1 MLSGVE
7 KICIGSECLPS
18 NWLLLLQRVSRG
30 LRFEKCFCILVFF
43 FFPSFIVCVF
53 TICILTYIRGEHLS
67 NCLPDLNVYRTI
79 RTDCTK
85 GSRGEVVA
93 SRRKILDRSR
103 WKNKLTCLGKD
114 WIACALPDIFR
125 SVRNIFQAFD
135 WLLSKTKQPNADI
148 YHWFF
153 AVLPSDIRFSKI
165 SFDHWIR
172 ERILRNRNNIF
183 LYKVN
188 Y

>member
-18 NWLLLLQRVSRG
+18 NWLLLIQRVSRG
-30 LRFEKCFCILVFF
+30 LRFKKCFCTLVFF
-43 FFPSFIVCVF
+43 SSFIVCVF
-53 TICILTYIRGEHLS
+53 TICILTCIRGEHLS

-93 SRRKILDRSR
+93 SRRKILDRSY
-103 WKNKLTCLGKD
+103 WKNKITCTGKD

-125 SVRNIFQAFD
+125 RVCNIFQAFNRF
-135 WLLSKTKQPNADI
+135 LLKTKRSNRDI
-148 YHWFF
+148 FHFF
-153 AVLPSDIRFSKI
+153 AILSSDIKSCHLI
-165 SFDHWIR
+165 IG
-172 ERILRNRNNIF
+172 
-183 LYKVN
+183 
-188 Y
+188 